1 MIQGLQIICLR
12 GKVCVFFYTAEA
24 LSPGSG
30 MRMGIWGGKAKGAE
44 KPSVQRSEDEIS
56 AGRFTRSS
64 VGGVARLALWR
75 LVLARCVPTPTRR
88 CGAGGGMKPR
98 TVNCKAVKYEM

>member
-30 MRMGIWGGKAKGAE
+30 MAMGICIWGVKLKRKAKGALKSRPYRGVRTRYPRSDSRDLVSE
-44 KPSVQRSEDEIS
+44 VWRAWPS
-56 AGRFTRSS
+56 
-64 VGGVARLALWR
+64 GV
-75 LVLARCVPTPTRR
+75 
-88 CGAGGGMKPR
+88 
-98 TVNCKAVKYEM
+98 